1 MIDAHAHLMDF
12 RVEYKPSIPVVNTGY
27 DLKTSLRAIKQ
38 IDDKIWAVIGISPQK
53 AMRPIEL
60 RELERIEN
68 ISENAVGIGEIGL
81 DYHWG
86 KEEIERKYQK
96 EWFLK
101 QIEIA
106 KDGDLPIVIHARD
119 AIGDVLRLLKGF
131 DGKVM
136 FHFYSG
142 GVEEAKEI
150 IDRGWIISVPPLRS
164 KKRKKVI
171 LNTPIEQLV
180 VETDAP
186 YVGKTCEDV
195 VKSIEYIA
203 EIKEMESKEV
213 EGITER
219 NTIKLFRL

>member
-27 DLKTSLRAIKQ
+27 DLKTSVNAIKEV
-38 IDDKIWAVIGISPQK
+38 KEKVWAVVGISPQK
-53 AMRPIEL
+53 AMRPVEL
-60 RELERIEN
+60 RELEKVERIAKD
-68 ISENAVGIGEIGL
+68 AVGIGEIGL

-101 QIEIA
+101 QVEIA
-106 KDGDLPIVIHARD
+106 KELDLPVVIHARD
-119 AIGDVLRLLKGF
+119 AIGDVLKLLRVF

-142 GVEEAKEI
+142 GVDEAKEI
-150 IDRGWIISVPPLRS
+150 VDRGWIISVPPLRS

-171 LNTPIEQLV
+171 GNTPIEHLV

-195 VKSIEYIA
+195 VRSIEYIA
-203 EIKEMESKEV
+203 EIKEMEAKEV
-213 EGITER
+213 ERITEK
-219 NTIKLFRL
+219 NTIELFRL